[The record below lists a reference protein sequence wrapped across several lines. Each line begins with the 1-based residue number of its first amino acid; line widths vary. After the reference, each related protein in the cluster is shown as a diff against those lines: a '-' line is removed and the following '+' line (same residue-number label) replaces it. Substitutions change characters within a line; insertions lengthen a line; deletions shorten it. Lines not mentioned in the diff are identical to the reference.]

1 MHNDPAYKNPKTG
14 ESFLI
19 WGADNRTS
27 NVSSPELSNYLRPY
41 EKTNTS
47 TVFDG
52 YHWKMAHYLSPLS
65 IYHFDYTTKS
75 GNIEDSPL
83 YQNPYWPT
91 VPNEVAI
98 Q

>member
-1 MHNDPAYKNPKTG
+1 MDFCCFYFPL
-14 ESFLI
+14 FCI
-19 WGADNRTS
+19 
-27 NVSSPELSNYLRPY
+27 
-41 EKTNTS
+41 
-47 TVFDG
+47 
-52 YHWKMAHYLSPLS
+52 HWLMDHYLSPLS